1 VTARALSIRPLV
13 ACALGAALVASAA
26 CGGSPSDGSR
36 VLPPG
41 ATATVTATTQAAAA
55 TASASSASSEGGD
68 GPGVDAASRVDS
80 GQRIVVTVAGED
92 YGLKNGGTVR
102 LGRGITVDLFL
113 DPFPPTTLSST
124 LDVYLQRDGRAVE
137 DGFVSVAYDML
148 AMDHGPFGAS
158 AQAIGGGHFL
168 VPLDYIMFGAWDQTL
183 TIRAD
188 DLRTELRVVVIARP

>member
-1 VTARALSIRPLV
+1 MTATALRNGLLIASFLGATLV
-13 ACALGAALVASAA
+13 AAA
-26 CGGSPSDGSR
+26 CAGASTNGGAVSPAG
-36 VLPPG
+36 
-41 ATATVTATTQAAAA
+41 TVAVTA
-55 TASASSASSEGGD
+55 TASAVASLATQGGD

-80 GQRIVVTVAGED
+80 GQRIVVTVAGEE